1 MGNCGDRTH
10 CHLAMVILREIEHL
24 SNREIADC
32 IGAPIQTV
40 CNMFSRKRPDL
51 VVTRS
56 LKGRVDWSEVIKSVQ
71 SGASYYEIERMYG
84 ISHETVSKKMTKCG
98 ISRGRGSNSRPGGLV
113 SGKKMH
119 ERLVRRFDA
128 VSDKV
133 VLIESRDS
141 DHNRVRCVKCGHTFN
156 WNRKTWGL
164 DVPCAECRKR
174 QRLEDARM
182 ERERQKAA
190 HARVIEASKEWRL
203 SVPRICKHCGI
214 PFYSEYESVAYC
226 SESCK
231 RRAKLSRRKARG
243 FKPKRISHGHKYKK
257 RMRVVASCA
266 NYDRTVTL
274 DSVYKKYRGVCC
286 ACGKKTIRT
295 KYYSPRRATLDH
307 VVALANNG
315 THTWDNVQLLC
326 AECNSRKRDL
336 GQMRLAI

>member
-1 MGNCGDRTH
+1 MSRNPRISKS
-10 CHLAMVILREIEHL
+10 VEEEICRL
-24 SNREIADC
+24 YDAGMTNREI
-32 IGAPIQTV
+32 
-40 CNMFSRKRPDL
+40 SE
-51 VVTRS
+51 
-56 LKGRVDWSEVIKSVQ
+56 RVNIHPTT
-71 SGASYYEIERMYG
+71 A
-84 ISHETVSKKMTKCG
+84 TKVARRCG
-98 ISRGRGSNSRPGGLV
+98 CELHGRGSNSKPGGLV

-133 VLIESRDS
+133 VLIESRDR

-156 WNRKTWGL
+156 WNGKTWGL

-203 SVPRICKHCGI
+203 SVPRICKHCGV
-214 PFYSEYESVAYC
+214 PFYSEYEDAIYC
-226 SESCK
+226 SDSCR
-231 RRAKLSRRKARG
+231 RRAKHQRKKARG
-243 FKPKRISHGHKYKK
+243 LKPRNSNRYGKYKK
-257 RMRVVASCA
+257 RLRVVASHE

-274 DSVYKKYRGVCC
+274 DAVYKKFHGICCECGV
-286 ACGKKTIRT
+286 KTLRT
-295 KYYSPRRATLDH
+295 KLYTPRLATIDH